1 MHRKYYILYL
11 LLLVC
16 AFTACTPRSLREAQ
30 SVVAQADSLWLAG
43 KLYGMDEGDIA
54 HLAGELPLDGEI
66 ERSFQKIIEDGRVLI
81 RNGKTYTAI
90 GAEIK

>member
-43 KLYGMDEGDIA
+43 KLYGVDEGDIA
-54 HLAGELPLDGEI
+54 HWAGELPLDGEI
-66 ERSFQKIIEDGRVLI
+66 ERSFQKIHQR
-81 RNGKTYTAI
+81 RP
-90 GAEIK
+90 GAYPQRQDLHRYRRRD